1 VRGEKWNK
9 KRKIGQISEDIVLLI
24 TVSRVVLDGMEF
36 HRSFLF
42 FLVVI
47 LKIIYTFAVRK
58 WNKKRIVLCQKY
70 KINMIQSTHSQ
81 IEKEILKNNKGK
93 IIFSSNY
100 ANYGTDVAVRHA
112 FSRLCK
118 NGLLIRLSAGIYL
131 YPEIDREIG
140 VIYPS
145 IEKIAK
151 EIAKQE
157 KARIIPTGV
166 FALNALGLSM
176 QVPMRVIFLTDGTP
190 RMINIEGE
198 SSIKFKKIAPKY
210 LSFKSKLMSLI
221 VFALR
226 EIGENKATS
235 EQLER
240 IKELLQNEKQ
250 ELITNDINLAPTWVK
265 NIILKLK

>member
-1 VRGEKWNK
+1 
-9 KRKIGQISEDIVLLI
+9 
-24 TVSRVVLDGMEF
+24 M
-36 HRSFLF
+36 
-42 FLVVI
+42 
-47 LKIIYTFAVRK
+47 
-58 WNKKRIVLCQKY
+58 
-70 KINMIQSTHSQ
+70 QSTHNQ
-81 IEKEILKNNKGK
+81 IKNAILENRKGK
-93 IIFSSNY
+93 IIFSSNFSQ
-100 ANYGTDVAVRHA
+100 YGTDVAIRHA

-118 NGLLIRLSAGIYL
+118 EGILIRLSAGIYL
-131 YPEIDREIG
+131 YPAVDKEIG

-166 FALNALGLSM
+166 YALNALGLSTQM
-176 QVPMRVIFLTDGTP
+176 PMRVVLLTDGTP

-198 SSIKFKKIAPKY
+198 ASIKFKKTAPKY

-235 EQLER
+235 EQLDK
-240 IKELLQNEKQ
+240 IKNLLQNEEK
-250 ELITNDINLAPTWVK
+250 EIITNDLTLAPVWVK
-265 NIILKLK
+265 NTISKLIANE

>member
-1 VRGEKWNK
+1 MQSAHN
-9 KRKIGQISEDIVLLI
+9 QIKNAILG
-24 TVSRVVLDGMEF
+24 SR
-36 HRSFLF
+36 
-42 FLVVI
+42 
-47 LKIIYTFAVRK
+47 
-58 WNKKRIVLCQKY
+58 
-70 KINMIQSTHSQ
+70 
-81 IEKEILKNNKGK
+81 KGK
-93 IIFSSNY
+93 IIFLSNFSQ
-100 ANYGTDVAVRHA
+100 YGTDVAIRHT

-118 NGLLIRLSAGIYL
+118 EGILIRLSAGIYL
-131 YPEIDREIG
+131 YPEIDKEIG

-166 FALNALGLSM
+166 YALNVLGLST
-176 QVPMRVIFLTDGTP
+176 QISTRVVFLTDGTP

-198 SSIKFKKIAPKY
+198 ASIKFKKTVPKY

-235 EQLER
+235 EQLEK
-240 IKELLQNEKQ
+240 IKNLLQNEKK
-250 ELITNDINLAPTWVK
+250 EIIINDLNLAPAWVK
-265 NIILKLK
+265 NTISRLTANE